1 MILMRFLKSLKN
13 GSILLKTIQKYI
25 PWNGWEKE
33 VNMKTSDKYSPEQ
46 LKLRQEV
53 LKILMSK
60 YGHEGNNKAIYECA
74 DEWVEKYVISAGV
87 VDYYGAYK
95 QSFINQT
102 K

>member
-1 MILMRFLKSLKN
+1 M
-13 GSILLKTIQKYI
+13 T
-25 PWNGWEKE
+25 ED
-33 VNMKTSDKYSPEQ
+33 TYSPEK

-87 VDYYGAYK
+87 VDYFNAYK
-95 QSFINQT
+95 QSFIN
-102 K
+102 KSLS

>member
-1 MILMRFLKSLKN
+1 M
-13 GSILLKTIQKYI
+13 T
-25 PWNGWEKE
+25 ED
-33 VNMKTSDKYSPEQ
+33 TYSPEK

-87 VDYYGAYK
+87 VDYFNAYK
-95 QSFINQT
+95 QSFIN
-102 K
+102 KSLES

>member
-1 MILMRFLKSLKN
+1 M
-13 GSILLKTIQKYI
+13 T
-25 PWNGWEKE
+25 ED
-33 VNMKTSDKYSPEQ
+33 TYSPEK

-87 VDYYGAYK
+87 VDYFNAYK
-95 QSFINQT
+95 QSFIN
-102 K
+102 KSLEK

>member
-1 MILMRFLKSLKN
+1 M
-13 GSILLKTIQKYI
+13 T
-25 PWNGWEKE
+25 ED
-33 VNMKTSDKYSPEQ
+33 TYSPEK

-87 VDYYGAYK
+87 VDYFNSYK
-95 QSFINQT
+95 QSFIN
-102 K
+102 KSLEL

>member
-1 MILMRFLKSLKN
+1 MPLSEAK
-13 GSILLKTIQKYI
+13 
-25 PWNGWEKE
+25 
-33 VNMKTSDKYSPEQ
+33 
-46 LKLRQEV
+46 LKLRREV

-87 VDYYGAYK
+87 VDYYNAYK
-95 QSFINQT
+95 QSFINISLE

>member
-1 MILMRFLKSLKN
+1 MIMKSFH
-13 GSILLKTIQKYI
+13 Y
-25 PWNGWEKE
+25 NGWGKIVTLSEAK
-33 VNMKTSDKYSPEQ
+33 
-46 LKLRQEV
+46 LKLRREV

-87 VDYYGAYK
+87 VDYYNAYK
-95 QSFINQT
+95 QSFINISLE

>member
-1 MILMRFLKSLKN
+1 MTN
-13 GSILLKTIQKYI
+13 DT
-25 PWNGWEKE
+25 
-33 VNMKTSDKYSPEQ
+33 YSPEK

-87 VDYYGAYK
+87 VDYYNAYK
-95 QSFINQT
+95 QSFIN
-102 K
+102 KSLE